1 MVPSQSLMPNWI
13 KNNNDH
19 KFGKP
24 TDPNF
29 TNLNKSDRITEIV
42 TNDFNRMF
50 LTQLIKKNAQE

>member
-1 MVPSQSLMPNWI
+1 MPNWI